1 MPFGWVGPW
10 RFMLLWALGFTVFI
24 IIAAVAVF
32 AVVRLLR
39 ESNSK
44 KIERELEELK
54 EKVREMEKNS
64 KGA

>member
-1 MPFGWVGPW
+1 MPFGWVDPW
-10 RFMLLWALGFTVFI
+10 QFMLWWALGFTIFI

-39 ESNSK
+39 ESNSR

-54 EKVREMEKNS
+54 EKVREMEKS
-64 KGA
+64 H

>member
-1 MPFGWVGPW
+1 
-10 RFMLLWALGFTVFI
+10 MLWWALGFTIFI

-39 ESNSK
+39 ESNSR

-54 EKVREMEKNS
+54 EKVRL
-64 KGA
+64 